1 MSLLFT
7 RGRQE
12 RGLGDTLTQLVP
24 ARSLYQNVGS
34 VPVNNDTSLRH
45 SAVWA
50 CLRLRSNLI
59 STMPVDTYRTVN
71 GIQVD
76 APDSQFIASPG
87 GDAVPR
93 HEWLQASQVDLDRTG
108 NAFGV
113 IRARDGFGNP
123 AQVDLVPYD
132 QVFLRIKGP
141 AITEVKVGGNP
152 LALAD
157 LWHERQFVLPGVP
170 VGLSSVAYAAMSI
183 GGYLSAQQFAL
194 DWFGSGAHPSGHL
207 QNTTQETLS
216 TEVIATAK
224 ARFKAS
230 AMSRDIF
237 VSGKDWV
244 YTPAAADAAQAAF
257 LDEMKY
263 GVADICRFFDVP
275 GDIIGAETASGSVTY
290 ANITQRNLQLLIMH
304 LGPSLIRR
312 ENALTAATT
321 ARTFVKFNTDALLRM
336 DPAGVTSN
344 LAAQITSR
352 LRTPTEARGLL
363 NLPPLT
369 EADCLEFDRL
379 FPPKL
384 GAGMAPAGSVPL
396 PTQSPVEPT

>member
-1 MSLLFT
+1 MSLLFRERSQT
-7 RGRQE
+7 

-34 VPVNNDTSLRH
+34 VPVNNDTALRH

-59 STMPVDTYRTVN
+59 STMPLDTFRMVN
-71 GIQVD
+71 GIQID
-76 APDSQFIASPG
+76 APDAAIVANPG
-87 GDAVPR
+87 GPNVPR

-113 IRARDGFGNP
+113 IRSRDGFGNP
-123 AQVDLVPYD
+123 SQVDLVPYD

-141 AITEVKVGGNP
+141 LITEVKVGGDP
-152 LALAD
+152 LAVAD

-170 VGLSSVAYAAMSI
+170 VGLSAVAYAAMSI

-194 DWFGSGAHPSGHL
+194 DWFGSGAHPSGQL
-207 QNTTQETLS
+207 QNTQEETLS
-216 TEVIATAK
+216 QDVIQVAK
-224 ARFKAS
+224 ARFKAA

-244 YTPAAADAAQAAF
+244 YTPAASDAAQAAF
-257 LDEMKY
+257 LDEMRY
-263 GVADICRFFDVP
+263 GVSDVCRFFDVP
-275 GDIIGAETASGSVTY
+275 ADIIGANDSGSSVTY

-312 ENALTAATT
+312 ENALSAVTS

-336 DPAGVTSN
+336 DPAGVTAN
-344 LAAQITSR
+344 LSAQVTSR

-369 EADCLEFDRL
+369 EADCMEFDRL

-396 PTQSPVEPT
+396 PTQTPQEPT